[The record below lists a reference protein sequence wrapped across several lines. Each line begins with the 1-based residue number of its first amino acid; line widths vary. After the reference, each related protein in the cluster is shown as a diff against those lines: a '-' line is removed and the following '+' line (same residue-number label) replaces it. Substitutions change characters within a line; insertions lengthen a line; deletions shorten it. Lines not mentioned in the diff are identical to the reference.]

1 MVSIRSIPST
11 PSSLTPGDL
20 PWIIEHREDRCT
32 LCGRCTAVCPVYA
45 IKLTYMRQRM
55 PRLVLTS
62 SERGSSF
69 RTFVGIRQKTEI
81 ANKCIGCGTCA
92 MVCPNS
98 AIKPV
103 PNSMA
108 DRFRFQSTVGGEPV
122 KRGGRRNDPAPG
134 LLDKIIFNRIS
145 MLTDISDHDRINV
158 SRCSFTTD
166 VGRACDGCCVS

>member
-62 SERGSSF
+62 SERGAANCGLTSG
-69 RTFVGIRQKTEI
+69 TTVMMRQ
-81 ANKCIGCGTCA
+81 
-92 MVCPNS
+92 S
-98 AIKPV
+98 
-103 PNSMA
+103 
-108 DRFRFQSTVGGEPV
+108 
-122 KRGGRRNDPAPG
+122 GRR
-134 LLDKIIFNRIS
+134 
-145 MLTDISDHDRINV
+145 
-158 SRCSFTTD
+158 
-166 VGRACDGCCVS
+166 